1 MKNYKNVD
9 ADEAVC
15 DFLKR
20 IKPFESECESPHL
33 PSAQVMKAVVKQ
45 AHICLAGLQ
54 MKRCMRMIS
63 AGLKS

>member
-20 IKPFESECESPHL
+20 IKPFESECESHP
-33 PSAQVMKAVVKQ
+33 PSAQVMKALVKR